1 MLPLQ
6 MKSSSL
12 MSRLLAVL
20 CALVLLVPAWAGADE
35 REGGFRPF
43 DRIVV
48 FGTSL
53 SDPGNAFALTG
64 RNLRPQDVR
73 FDEFLIPAF
82 PYAEGGNHFSNG
94 PTWIEQLARTIGLA
108 ASVRPAYVAS

>member
-12 MSRLLAVL
+12 MSHLLAVL

-35 REGGFRPF
+35 GTSAFRPF

-53 SDPGNAFALTG
+53 SDHGNAFALTG
-64 RNLRPQDVR
+64 TSVSAQTYGMSATAGFPSSALT
-73 FDEFLIPAF
+73 LIPND
-82 PYAEGGNHFSNG
+82 PYPVGGNRVSNG
-94 PTWIEQLARTIGLA
+94 PTWVGHA
-108 ASVRPAYVAS
+108 